1 VLNLV
6 RDHVSGKRQIA
17 GLPEKLVVSERK
29 TTMAELV
36 EAEKNETLVEVFGTG
51 TAAVISVVD
60 K

>member
-1 VLNLV
+1 
-6 RDHVSGKRQIA
+6 
-17 GLPEKLVVSERK
+17 LPEKLVVSERK